1 MATKDYKKVRV
12 NIRKWIADAE
22 KNHALRSRSTDGARV
37 LALKAEKW
45 IESSKTRW
53 SKDHKRLVDINV
65 TWVKMAD
72 EIIRLQ
78 EDLAVA
84 KKAKDK
90 KEFAKLTKDI
100 TQIDKATK
108 KLEDDFHKLYD
119 KFTIDDA
126 TLKKVVD
133 MLRSLPI

>member
-45 IESSKTRW
+45 IEASKTRW
-53 SKDHKRLVDINV
+53 SKGHKRLVDINV

-84 KKAKDK
+84 KKANDK
-90 KEFAKLTKDI
+90 KKFTKLTKHI
-100 TQIDKATK
+100 TQIDKATR
-108 KLEDDFHKLYD
+108 KLEDDFHKLYAE
-119 KFTIDDA
+119 FVNDDV